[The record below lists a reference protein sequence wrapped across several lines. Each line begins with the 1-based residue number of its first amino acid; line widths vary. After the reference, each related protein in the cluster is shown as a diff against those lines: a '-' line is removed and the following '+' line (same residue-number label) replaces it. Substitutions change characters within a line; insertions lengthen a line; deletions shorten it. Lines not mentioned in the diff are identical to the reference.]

1 MTPEEFASASRG
13 TKAITGTDAITG
25 NFAGFYA
32 PEETV
37 VAALEVDGESVTPAI
52 KLGSA
57 TIAAGSLVTIS
68 GYVNEIYATS
78 ITLTSGQLVAILG

>member
-1 MTPEEFASASRG
+1 MTPQEFSAASKG

-25 NFAGFYA
+25 NFAGFFA
-32 PEETV
+32 PVETV
-37 VAALEVDGESVTPAI
+37 VAALVVNSDSVTPADY
-52 KLGSA
+52 LGSA